1 MKNTFVKG
9 IITILIAGVLIWGA
23 LQIIRSIRT
32 HIPNLELTTTITA
45 PKGYTE
51 LDKWLST
58 LESDGKFNGGVLLAK
73 EGTPVLM
80 KTYGYTDHLRTTRL
94 STTSS
99 FRLASVSKQFTAFGV
114 MLLEDKGL
122 LDYDAP
128 VTTYISEF
136 PYSGVT
142 IRHLLNMTS
151 GIPDGYLQLANQ
163 HKLTIGNVLSIQEAV
178 SLLCTYPSKAALP
191 NSWYK
196 YSNSNYIL
204 LAGIIERVSGQSFE
218 AYMQHAIFNP
228 LGMKNTRVWNL
239 LSTDN
244 TFPNKTLGFE
254 KQGEQYL
261 PMYPTFIDG
270 VSGDG
275 GVFSSL
281 EDFLIWDQA
290 LYSNT
295 LLSQEKLKEAFIV
308 PTLTDGTISNYG
320 FGWALSDGVIQHSGG
335 WLAARTYIYR
345 NTKTK
350 TCLVILDNSTNT
362 LHFSNIQEQL
372 LKVVNDL

>member
-9 IITILIAGVLIWGA
+9 IIIVLLAGVLIWGA
-23 LQIIRSIRT
+23 LRIMVSIRT
-32 HIPNLELTTTITA
+32 HVPDLELTTAISN
-45 PKGYTE
+45 PKSSTE
-51 LDKWLST
+51 LDQWLST
-58 LESDGKFNGGVLLAK
+58 LESEGLFNGGILLAK
-73 EGTPVLM
+73 EGTPVFM
-80 KTYGYTDHLRTTRL
+80 KTYGYTDHRRTSRL
-94 STTSS
+94 STSSS
-99 FRLASVSKQFTAFGV
+99 FRLASVSKQFTAFGI

-128 VTTYISEF
+128 VTKYIPKF
-136 PYSGVT
+136 PYATVT
-142 IRHLLNMTS
+142 VRHLLNMTS
-151 GIPDGYLQLANQ
+151 GIPDGYLQLADQ

-204 LAGIIERVSGQSFE
+204 LAGIIENVSGQSFE
-218 AYMQHAIFNP
+218 AYMQQAIFDP
-228 LGMKNTRVWNL
+228 LEMKNTRVWNL
-239 LSTDN
+239 LSTDK

-261 PMYPTFIDG
+261 PMHPTYIDG

-275 GVFSSL
+275 GIFSSL

-290 LYSNT
+290 LYTNT
-295 LLSQEKLKEAFIV
+295 LLPQEKLNEAFIA
-308 PTLTDGTISNYG
+308 PTLTDGTVSNYG
-320 FGWALSDGVIQHSGG
+320 FGWALSDEVMQHSGG

-350 TCLVILDNSTNT
+350 TCLVILDNSANA
-362 LHFSNIQEQL
+362 LHFNSIQEKL
-372 LKVVNDL
+372 LEVVNDL